1 MQMNHAGGIGAFLDL
16 LMFLSLCGLI
26 LTGLP
31 VVFILTGCAIVFGG
45 LGVMLGVFDPFLL
58 GALAQRIFGTMTSE
72 VLVAIPLFV
81 FMGIMLEKSK
91 IAEELLEA
99 MGRLFG
105 SVRGGLAISVS
116 VVGALLAASTGIV
129 GATVVTMGLMAL
141 PAMLRRGY
149 DKPFAAGTICAA
161 GTLGQIIPPSTVMVI
176 LGEVLS
182 AAYQQAQLAQGKF
195 SVETISVGQL
205 FAGSMIPGL
214 MLVCLYIL
222 YQLTIAWL
230 KPELAPAIPK
240 EELAVVSGG
249 EIARALAPPMIL
261 VLAVLGS
268 ILGGIATPTEAASVG
283 AVGATLLAGLRN
295 HEGRAWPILAAGAAA
310 IGLVILGNLF
320 DMRIGR
326 QTIPARDLVA
336 LAVAGL
342 LLLVLLNGIAVA
354 LLRCFRVGVLS
365 AVCHTTMTITAMIFA
380 TLIGATL
387 FALVFRGLGGE
398 EMIKEFLS
406 VLPGGIYGALAVV
419 MAIIFLMGFFLDF
432 VEITIIVIPIVG
444 PILLGMGIDPIWLGV
459 LIALNLQTSFLTP
472 PFGFALFY
480 LGGVARDLRTI
491 DIYKGIVPF
500 VMIQL
505 LAVALVVIFPK
516 LATWL
521 PKALF

>member
-1 MQMNHAGGIGAFLDL
+1 MTQHGTGLGALLDL
-16 LMFLSLCGLI
+16 FMFIALCALI

-45 LGVMLGVFDPFLL
+45 IGWMLGVFDPFLL
-58 GALAQRIFGTMTSE
+58 GALAQRLFGTMTSE

-105 SVRGGLAISVS
+105 PVRGGLAISVS
-116 VVGALLAASTGIV
+116 IVGALLAASTGIV

-141 PAMLRRGY
+141 PAMLRNGY
-149 DKPFAAGTICAA
+149 SKPFAAGTICAA

-182 AAYQQAQLAQGKF
+182 SAYQQAQLAQGKF

-214 MLVCLYIL
+214 MLVGLYIS
-222 YQLTIAWL
+222 YQLIAAWL
-230 KPELAPAIPK
+230 KPDLAPAMPR
-240 EELAVVSGG
+240 EALGTVSRGQVL
-249 EIARALAPPMIL
+249 RVLVPPI
-261 VLAVLGS
+261 VLIVSVLGS

-283 AVGATLLAGLRN
+283 AVGATLLAGLRVGV
-295 HEGRAWPILAAGAAA
+295 GRPGPIYLAGLAA
-310 IGLVILGNLF
+310 IGLVVLGSTV
-320 DMRIGR
+320 DMRLGR
-326 QTIPARDLVA
+326 TTITGTETVA
-336 LAVAGL
+336 LVLAGL
-342 LLLVLLNGIAVA
+342 CLVVLGFGIVVA
-354 LLRCFRVGVLS
+354 LVRCFRTGVLP
-365 AVCHTTMTITAMIFA
+365 AVCNSTMSITAMIFG

-406 VLPGGIYGALAVV
+406 VLPGGTYGALAVV
-419 MAIIFLMGFFLDF
+419 MLVIFLMGFFLDF

-444 PILLGMGIDPIWLGV
+444 PILLMMGIDPIWLGV

-480 LGGVARDLRTI
+480 LAGVAKNLTTM
-491 DIYKGIVPF
+491 DIYKGIIPF
-500 VMIQL
+500 VLIQL
-505 LAVALVVIFPK
+505 LAVALVMTFPG

>member
-1 MQMNHAGGIGAFLDL
+1 MNQHGSGLGAILDF
-16 LMFLSLCGLI
+16 LMFASLCGLI

-31 VVFILTGCAIVFGG
+31 VVFILTGCAIVFGT
-45 LGVMLGVFDPFLL
+45 LGYLMGVFDPFLL
-58 GALAQRIFGTMTSE
+58 GALAQRLLGTMTSE

-141 PAMLRRGY
+141 PAMLKRGY

-182 AAYQQAQLAQGKF
+182 SAYQQAQLAQGKF
-195 SVETISVGQL
+195 SIQTISVGQL

-214 MLVCLYIL
+214 MLVGLYIL
-222 YQLTIAWL
+222 YQLIIAWW
-230 KPELAPAIPK
+230 KPNLAPAIPK
-240 EELAVVSGG
+240 EELEGVTGMDVAK
-249 EIARALAPPMIL
+249 ALVPPIIL
-261 VLAVLGS
+261 IVAVLGS

-283 AVGATLLAGLRN
+283 AVGATLLAGVRLSP
-295 HEGRAWPILAAGAAA
+295 GRSPEILVAGAAA

-326 QTIPARDLVA
+326 TASSGGDKTALVI
-336 LAVAGL
+336 AGV
-342 LLLVLLNGIAVA
+342 LLLVLA
-354 LLRCFRVGVLS
+354 FGVLS
-365 AVCHTTMTITAMIFA
+365 AMVKCGRAGILGPVCNTTMSITAMIFA

-398 EMIKEFLS
+398 EMIKDFLS
-406 VLPGGIYGALAVV
+406 VLPGGVYGALGVV
-419 MAIIFLMGFFLDF
+419 MAVIFLMGFFLDF

-480 LGGVARDLRTI
+480 LGGVAKNLSTL
-491 DIYKGIVPF
+491 DIYKGIIPF
-500 VMIQL
+500 VIIQL
-505 LAVALVVIFPK
+505 FAVLIVVIFPG

-521 PKALF
+521 PKVLF

>member
-1 MQMNHAGGIGAFLDL
+1 MSHASGIGAFLDF

-31 VVFILTGCAIVFGG
+31 VVFILTGCAIVFGA
-45 LGVMLGVFDPFLL
+45 LGMMLGVFDPFLL

-182 AAYQQAQLAQGKF
+182 SAYQQAQLAQGKF
-195 SVETISVGQL
+195 SIETISVGQL

-214 MLVCLYIL
+214 MLVGLYIL
-222 YQLTIAWL
+222 YQLTAAWL
-230 KPELAPAIPK
+230 KPGLAPAIPRD
-240 EELAVVSGG
+240 ELVGVSAD
-249 EIARALAPPMIL
+249 EIARALAPPMVL

-283 AVGATLLAGLRN
+283 AIGATLLAGLRIGG
-295 HEGRAWPILAAGAAA
+295 GRAWPILLAGAAA
-310 IGLVILGNLF
+310 IGLVVLGNLF
-320 DMRIGR
+320 DMRLGR
-326 QTIPARDLVA
+326 ASIPARDMGA
-336 LAVAGL
+336 LSLAGL
-342 LLLVLLNGIAVA
+342 LILALAFGIAVA
-354 LLRCFRVGVLS
+354 LARTFRNGVLP
-365 AVCHTTMTITAMIFA
+365 AVCGTTMTITAMIFA

-406 VLPGGIYGALAVV
+406 VLPGGVYGALGVV
-419 MAIIFLMGFFLDF
+419 MLIIFLMGFFLDF

-480 LGGVARDLRTI
+480 LGGVAKNLSTL
-491 DIYKGIVPF
+491 DIYKGIMPF
-500 VMIQL
+500 VIIQL
-505 LAVALVVIFPK
+505 VAVALVVLFPG

>member
-1 MQMNHAGGIGAFLDL
+1 MSQHASGLGAILDF
-16 LMFLSLCGLI
+16 LMFASLCGLI

-31 VVFILTGCAIVFGG
+31 VVFILTGCAIVFGT
-45 LGVMLGVFDPFLL
+45 LGYLMGVFDPFLL
-58 GALAQRIFGTMTSE
+58 GALAQRLLGTMTSE

-141 PAMLRRGY
+141 PAMLKRGY

-182 AAYQQAQLAQGKF
+182 SAYQQAQLAQGKF
-195 SVETISVGQL
+195 SIQTISVGQL

-214 MLVCLYIL
+214 MLVGLYIT
-222 YQLTIAWL
+222 YQLIIAWW
-230 KPELAPAIPK
+230 KPNLAPAIPK
-240 EELAVVSGG
+240 EELEGVSGMDV
-249 EIARALAPPMIL
+249 AKALVPPIIL
-261 VLAVLGS
+261 IVAVLGS

-283 AVGATLLAGLRN
+283 AVGATLLAGVRLSP
-295 HEGRAWPILAAGAAA
+295 GRSPEIFAAGAAA

-326 QTIPARDLVA
+326 TASSGGDKTALVF
-336 LAVAGL
+336 AGA
-342 LLLVLLNGIAVA
+342 LLVVLALGVVSAMVKCGRAGI
-354 LLRCFRVGVLS
+354 LG
-365 AVCHTTMTITAMIFA
+365 AVCNTTMSITAMIFA

-398 EMIKEFLS
+398 EMIKDFLS
-406 VLPGGIYGALAVV
+406 VLPGGVYGALGVV
-419 MAIIFLMGFFLDF
+419 MAVIFLMGFFLDF

-480 LGGVARDLRTI
+480 LGGVAKNLSTL
-491 DIYKGIVPF
+491 DIYKGIIPF
-500 VMIQL
+500 VIIQL
-505 LAVALVVIFPK
+505 FAVLIVVMFPG

-521 PKALF
+521 PKVLF

>member
-1 MQMNHAGGIGAFLDL
+1 MSHATGLGAILDL
-16 LMFLSLCGLI
+16 LMFIALCVLI

-45 LGVMLGVFDPFLL
+45 LGWAMGVFDPFLL

-105 SVRGGLAISVS
+105 PVRGGLAISVS

-182 AAYQQAQLAQGKF
+182 SAYQQAQLAQGKF
-195 SVETISVGQL
+195 SIETISVGQL
-205 FAGSMIPGL
+205 FAGSMLPGL
-214 MLVCLYIL
+214 MLVGLYIL
-222 YQLTIAWL
+222 YQLVIAWL
-230 KPELAPAIPK
+230 KPELAPAIPR
-240 EELAVVSGG
+240 EEAGTVTGREVMK
-249 EIARALAPPMIL
+249 ALVPPRMEPSTERMSVI
-261 VLAVLGS
+261 
-268 ILGGIATPTEAASVG
+268 GGIATPTEAASVG
-283 AVGATLLAGLRN
+283 AIGATLLAGLRS
-295 HEGRAWPILAAGAAA
+295 GGKAWPIYLAGASAL
-310 IGLVILGNLF
+310 GLVALGNTF

-326 QTIPARDLVA
+326 ASPPMRDVIAMWAAAALVLA
-336 LAVAGL
+336 LVCGVAVA
-342 LLLVLLNGIAVA
+342 V
-354 LLRCFRVGVLS
+354 LRCWRAGVLA
-365 AVCHTTMTITAMIFA
+365 AVCNTTMTITAMIFA

-398 EMIKEFLS
+398 EMIKEFLAL
-406 VLPGGIYGALAVV
+406 LPGGVYGALAVV
-419 MAIIFLMGFFLDF
+419 MGVIFIMGFFLDF

-480 LGGVARDLRTI
+480 LGGVAKDLRTI
-491 DIYKGIVPF
+491 DIYKGIIPF
-500 VMIQL
+500 VIIQL
-505 LAVALVVIFPK
+505 LAVAIVMMFPK
-516 LATWL
+516 IATWL

>member
-1 MQMNHAGGIGAFLDL
+1 MTAHFGLGQALDL

-31 VVFILTGCAIVFGG
+31 VVFILTGCAIIFGA
-45 LGVMLGVFDPFLL
+45 LGILTGTFDAFLL

-81 FMGIMLEKSK
+81 FMGIMLERSK

-105 SVRGGLAISVS
+105 PVRGGLAISVS

-149 DKPFAAGTICAA
+149 DKAFACGTICAA

-182 AAYQQAQLAQGKF
+182 SAYQQAQLARGAF
-195 SVETISVGQL
+195 SVQTVSVGQL

-214 MLVCLYIL
+214 MLVALYIL
-222 YQLTIAWL
+222 YQLVICFL
-230 KPELAPAIPK
+230 RPQLGPAIPK
-240 EELAVVSGG
+240 AEVGAVSGR
-249 EIARALAPPMIL
+249 EVARALMPPI
-261 VLAVLGS
+261 VLIVAVLGS
-268 ILGGIATPTEAASVG
+268 ILGGIATPTEAAAVG
-283 AVGATLLAGLRN
+283 AVGATLLAGLRTADRPWPIYLAALCAVGLVALGSFVDMRL
-295 HEGRAWPILAAGAAA
+295 GRQNASGIERGAILAAGALAL
-310 IGLVILGNLF
+310 GLGF
-320 DMRIGR
+320 G
-326 QTIPARDLVA
+326 
-336 LAVAGL
+336 
-342 LLLVLLNGIAVA
+342 VLVA
-354 LLRCFRVGVLS
+354 LLRTFRNGVLAGVS
-365 AVCHTTMTITAMIFA
+365 HATMTITAMIFA

-398 EMIKEFLS
+398 EMIKDFLS
-406 VLPGGIYGALAVV
+406 QIPGGRYGAIFVV
-419 MAIIFLMGFFLDF
+419 MAVIFVMGFFLDF

-444 PILLGMGIDPIWLGV
+444 PILLAMDIDPVWLGV

-472 PFGFALFY
+472 PFGFSLFY
-480 LGGVARDLRTI
+480 LGGVAPPSIRTS
-491 DIYKGIVPF
+491 DIYRGIVPF
-500 VMIQL
+500 VILQL
-505 LAVALVVIFPK
+505 VAVAIVVAFPA

-521 PKALF
+521 PSRLF